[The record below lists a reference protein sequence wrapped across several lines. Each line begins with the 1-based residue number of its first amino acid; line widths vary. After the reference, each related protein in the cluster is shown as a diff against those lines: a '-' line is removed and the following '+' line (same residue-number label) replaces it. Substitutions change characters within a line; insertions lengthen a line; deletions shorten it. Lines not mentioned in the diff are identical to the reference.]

1 MTVGVRH
8 LVRMIRKNVVVA
20 FAAIALI
27 AYAGVAVADE
37 PAGEFV
43 QEFGNKVVEL
53 LKQEQSPAE
62 RREEFRRLLT
72 ENFDLGKVSRA
83 ALGLYSRRA
92 TDEQLERYRTVYVD
106 YVIAIYSGL
115 FAKYAGETITVT
127 GSVPVPDG
135 DVLVRSR
142 IDQPNGPPT
151 VLAFRVRG
159 SEDGFKVLDI
169 MVEGISMLVTQRSD
183 FASVIRREGIDGFL
197 DRMQE
202 VAQRNSP

>member
-8 LVRMIRKNVVVA
+8 LVRMIRKNVVIA
-20 FAAIALI
+20 FAGIAWV
-27 AYAGVAVADE
+27 AYAGGAGADE
-37 PAGEFV
+37 PADAFV
-43 QEFGNKVVEL
+43 QEFGNKIVDL
-53 LKQEQSPAE
+53 LQQEQSPAE
-62 RREEFRRLLT
+62 RREEFRQLLT
-72 ENFDLGKVSRA
+72 ENFDLAKVSRA
-83 ALGLYSRRA
+83 ALGRYSRRA
-92 TDEQLERYRTVYVD
+92 TDAQLERYRTVYVD

-115 FAKYAGETITVT
+115 FAKYAGETLTVT
-127 GSVPVPDG
+127 GSVPIPDG

-159 SEDGFKVLDI
+159 SEDGFKVLDVV
-169 MVEGISMLVTQRSD
+169 VEGISILVTQRSD

-202 VAQRNSP
+202 VAQRNAP